1 MRLSR
6 TDLVPVLT
14 IVAGGVIGASVS
26 FSLLGRSPAVDVP
39 APEPAYASYRT
50 VTPDAPS
57 QALFRAKQLA
67 RDRTDRAD
75 REAELIANFRRLEEQ
90 RLLERDRMDRLAGA
104 PGTYSAV
111 APPGSGDL
119 YACAVQQLRAMGYGG
134 MMGAFTYVRSRKDT
148 DQATDD
154 EKNSA
159 LSVTII
165 GQDMHVTA
173 GIITRD
179 KWDMGHGAELMDP
192 TSGEARGDA
201 QRLLAECAGSTG
213 VIEAI

>member
-6 TDLVPVLT
+6 ADLLPVLT
-14 IVAGGVIGASVS
+14 IVAGGLVGASLS
-26 FSLLGRSPAVDVP
+26 FSLMGSWSDDEA
-39 APEPAYASYRT
+39 EQMTAYARAEIL
-50 VTPDAPS
+50 VTL
-57 QALFRAKQLA
+57 QETRAE
-67 RDRTDRAD
+67 
-75 REAELIANFRRLEEQ
+75 REAELMANFKRLEEQ
-90 RLLERDRMDRLAGA
+90 RLLERDRMDPFAGA

-119 YACAVQQLRAMGYGG
+119 LACATQQLRAMGYGG
-134 MMGAFTYVRSRKDT
+134 TMGAVTYVRSRKDT

-192 TSGEARGDA
+192 ASGEASGDA

-213 VIEAI
+213 VIQAI

>member
-1 MRLSR
+1 
-6 TDLVPVLT
+6 VLT
-14 IVAGGVIGASVS
+14 IIAGGAIGASLS
-26 FSLLGRSPAVDVP
+26 FSLLGSRSN
-39 APEPAYASYRT
+39 E
-50 VTPDAPS
+50 
-57 QALFRAKQLA
+57 
-67 RDRTDRAD
+67 
-75 REAELIANFRRLEEQ
+75 EAELIASFERLDAQ

-104 PGTYSAV
+104 PVITYSAV

-119 YACAVQQLRAMGYGG
+119 LVCATQQLGAMRYNDMRGG
-134 MMGAFTYVRSRKDT
+134 LGYVRGRKDT
-148 DQATDD
+148 DRATGD

-165 GQDMHVTA
+165 GQDMHVMA

-201 QRLLAECAGSTG
+201 QRLLAECAGSAG
-213 VIEAI
+213 GG